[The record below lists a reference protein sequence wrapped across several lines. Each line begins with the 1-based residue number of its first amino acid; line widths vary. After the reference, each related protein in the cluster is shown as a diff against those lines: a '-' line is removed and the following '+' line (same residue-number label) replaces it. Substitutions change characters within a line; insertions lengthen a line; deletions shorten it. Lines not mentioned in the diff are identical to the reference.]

1 MKPEQVAGQTE
12 IRKRQG
18 IHQIIV
24 PEANHG
30 DVDELPEYVKEGVN
44 FHFASHFR
52 DVAKIL
58 FPPV

>member
-1 MKPEQVAGQTE
+1 VSQLLA
-12 IRKRQG
+12 
-18 IHQIIV
+18 V

-58 FPPV
+58 FPPGRDHTLILYVF